1 MSARPPACP
10 VLLDT
15 DIGTNVDDA
24 LALLYLLRQPRCEL
38 LGVTTVSGD
47 VAKRAACA
55 RVMCRAAG
63 REDVPA
69 HAGAPGPLL
78 MGSGQA
84 GVPLYEAI
92 ARHVPGPALVGR
104 STAVD
109 FLRQVIR
116 DRPGEIT
123 LLTIGP
129 LTNVALL
136 FALDPEIPSLL
147 KSMLSMAGVYFPHEK
162 AVETN
167 VRADPVAAAMVF
179 RATARQ
185 GAAPHTLVGLNV
197 TTRCVIAADELRKR
211 LGPPLPP
218 ADVALDMLELWATR
232 TRQVTFHDPLAAA
245 LVFEES
251 LCTYEAGVVMNDVT
265 RPGEEAARTFF
276 APARHVPDS
285 SRAFGQRVARGVKV
299 KPFFDHYFAT
309 VCDVTVSP
317 AAGRY
322 LPPPPPL

>member
-1 MSARPPACP
+1 LQRIP

-55 RVMCRAAG
+55 AAMCGAAG
-63 REDVPA
+63 REDVPV
-69 HAGAPGPLL
+69 HAGAAGPLL
-78 MGSGQA
+78 MGPGQPA
-84 GVPLYEAI
+84 VPLFDAV
-92 ARHVPGPALVGR
+92 ARLVPASLPGAHG
-104 STAVD
+104 TAVD
-109 FLRQVIR
+109 FLRRVIR
-116 DRPGEIT
+116 ERPGEVT

-136 FALDPEIPSLL
+136 FALDPEIPALL
-147 KSMLSMAGVYFPHEK
+147 KAIVSMAGVYFPHERP
-162 AVETN
+162 VETN

-179 RATARQ
+179 RATARE

-197 TTRCVIAADELRKR
+197 TTRCVMPADELRKR
-211 LGPPLPP
+211 LRPPLPP
-218 ADVALDMLELWATR
+218 ADVVLDMLDLWAKR

-251 LCTYEAGVVMNDVT
+251 ICTYESGIVMNDVT
-265 RPGEEAARTFF
+265 RRGEEAARTFF
-276 APARHVPDS
+276 APARQVPDS
-285 SRAFGQRVARGVKV
+285 SRAFGQRVAKGVKV

-309 VCDVTVSP
+309 VSDATVAP

-322 LPPPPPL
+322 LPPPPAL